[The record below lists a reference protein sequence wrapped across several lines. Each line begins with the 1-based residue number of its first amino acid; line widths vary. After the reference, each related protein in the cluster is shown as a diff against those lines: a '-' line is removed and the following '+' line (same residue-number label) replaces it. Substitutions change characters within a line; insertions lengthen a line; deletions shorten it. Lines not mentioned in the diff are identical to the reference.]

1 MVSRL
6 DSQGATLADLQN
18 PARRVFTC
26 FDQDLQKS
34 ASIQRERVFCS
45 FQKSFK
51 YSWGPWMAVLGSVTS
66 GAIVAQASSGCRA
79 GSQRPSRRRVGAWRR
94 PSRVRR
100 KRDGSGLQQSSTAS
114 LRAKWSAPPS
124 GAGLSWI

>member
-26 FDQDLQKS
+26 FYQDLQKS

-51 YSWGPWMAVLGSVTS
+51 YSWGSWMAVLGSVTS

-79 GSQRPSRRRVGAWRR
+79 GSRRRVAAWRR